1 MKGLQCICKIALW
14 SILFGWG
21 ICAQAQSYEKL
32 WKQVEQ
38 AQKKSLPQTV
48 VNLAGE
54 ICQKALAEKN
64 SPQLLKAYLCRA
76 AFQERLTP
84 DSLYTRLN
92 AMEQWVA
99 TETDET
105 DRAILHSILAD
116 EYAGYWQHNRRVIA
130 ARTDL
135 VSDEQPT
142 DVREWTPL
150 QFINKL
156 LPKFLLRSSF

>member
-1 MKGLQCICKIALW
+1 MRGLQCICKIALW
-14 SILFGWG
+14 SMLLGWG

-48 VNLAGE
+48 VNLTGE

-92 AMEQWVA
+92 EMEQWAA
-99 TETDET
+99 TETNET
-105 DRAILHSILAD
+105 DRAILH
-116 EYAGYWQHNRRVIA
+116 
-130 ARTDL
+130 
-135 VSDEQPT
+135 
-142 DVREWTPL
+142 
-150 QFINKL
+150 
-156 LPKFLLRSSF
+156 